1 MKFSIKDFFSK
12 FRDLEGRR
20 MRIMQIYVL
29 FYFIF
34 FRKSLPLMFY
44 PSYQNGG
51 KILGT
56 EKPPEG
62 RS

>member
-1 MKFSIKDFFSK
+1 
-12 FRDLEGRR
+12 
-20 MRIMQIYVL
+20 MQSYVL

-56 EKPPEG
+56 EKLPQGEVDTG
-62 RS
+62 IDSAFFKTNY